1 MLIKVETGIMGSFET
16 EIAADSIEEAEEIA
30 RAAPWPPDIQWTQLV
45 VEYSALK
52 PDGKGYYRWEA

>member
-16 EIAADSIEEAEEIA
+16 DIEADSIEEAEVIA
-30 RAAPWPPDIQWTQLV
+30 QRAPWPADIQWTNLV

-52 PDGKGYYRWEA
+52 PDGRGYYR